1 MNRTLVIYT
10 TKPERIEENARLIS
24 SVFDELQ
31 AQAPEGL
38 RYTVLRY
45 GEGRFLHLVEQR
57 DGAPSLPDFEA
68 FRAFQKGASE
78 RWLVRPEVSEVT
90 VVGSYGMNLNVA

>member
-1 MNRTLVIYT
+1 MNRTLVIYA
-10 TKPERIEENARLIS
+10 TKPEHAEENARLIR

-31 AQAPEGL
+31 TQAPEGL

-45 GEGRFLHLVEQR
+45 GEGQFLHLVEQR

-68 FRAFQKGASE
+68 FRAFQKGATE
-78 RWLVRPEVSEVT
+78 RWLTRPEVSEVT
-90 VVGSYGMNLNVA
+90 VVGSYGVKLNVV

>member
-1 MNRTLVIYT
+1 MNQTLVIYT
-10 TKPERIEENARLIS
+10 TKPEHIEENARLIR

-31 AQAPEGL
+31 AQAPKGL
-38 RYTVLRY
+38 RYRVLRY

-57 DGAPSLPDFEA
+57 DGAPSLADFEA
-68 FRAFQKGASE
+68 FHAFQKGASE

-90 VVGSYGMNLNVA
+90 VVGSYGILNAT